1 MSKDHVASDKI
12 SGNHTTFIEPAA
24 AVIERVVRLDS
35 VRRVT
40 PGFIEAGLK
49 GGQSGPARIKI
60 IMGDG
65 CVKLVVRQNRS
76 VQTVF
81 IYTSDV
87 QGTMEFTARTALN
100 EGYDIHFDTREENDL
115 TLRTR
120 RPK

>member
-1 MSKDHVASDKI
+1 MSKDHVKSDKI

-24 AVIERVVRLDS
+24 VLARYVVGLDS

-40 PGFIEAGLK
+40 PGVIEAGLK
-49 GGQSGPARIKI
+49 GGQSGPPRIKI
-60 IMGDG
+60 TMGDG
-65 CVKLVVRQNRS
+65 SVKLTIRQNTS

-87 QGTMEFTARTALN
+87 QATTEFVARSARDL
-100 EGYDIHFDTREENDL
+100 GYDIHFDKREENDL

>member
-1 MSKDHVASDKI
+1 MSKDHVSSDKI
-12 SGNHTTFIEPAA
+12 SGDHTTFIEPAA
-24 AVIERVVRLDS
+24 ALVEYVVRLDS

-49 GGQSGPARIKI
+49 GGQSGPPRIKI
-60 IMGDG
+60 TMGDG
-65 CVKLVVRQNRS
+65 CVKLAVRQNKS
-76 VQTVF
+76 LQTVF

-87 QGTMEFTARTALN
+87 QATTEFTARSARDL
-100 EGYDIHFDTREENDL
+100 GYDIHFDTREENDL